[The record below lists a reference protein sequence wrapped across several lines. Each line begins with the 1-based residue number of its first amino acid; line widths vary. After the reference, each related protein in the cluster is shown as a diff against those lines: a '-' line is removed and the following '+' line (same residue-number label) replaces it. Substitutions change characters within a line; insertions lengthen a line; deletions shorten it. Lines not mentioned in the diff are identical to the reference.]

1 MKLAMRSRRAV
12 TVRSTMSRS
21 PWTEEMH
28 SSFLNW
34 MEDSFVL
41 GSLLGLTA
49 PEHERCACS
58 SWPRFPDFSFSD
70 SHTVSHHPFPVLGNA
85 NHGGGGNRGR
95 KRPVCDDD
103 EAQDQVVPELRK
115 KGNEADGLGGRRKRR
130 SLC

>member
-12 TVRSTMSRS
+12 TVRSTMSGR

-41 GSLLGLTA
+41 SSLLGLTA

-58 SWPRFPDFSFSD
+58 SWPPFPDCSFSD

-85 NHGGGGNRGR
+85 NSGGGNRGR
-95 KRPVCDDD
+95 KRPVCDD

-115 KGNEADGLGGRRKRR
+115 KGNEANGLGGKRKRR